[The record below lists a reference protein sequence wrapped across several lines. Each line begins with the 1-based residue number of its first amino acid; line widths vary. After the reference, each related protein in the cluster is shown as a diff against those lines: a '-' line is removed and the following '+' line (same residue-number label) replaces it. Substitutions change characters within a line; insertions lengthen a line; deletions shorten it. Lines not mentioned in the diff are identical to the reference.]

1 MIQIY
6 SKALSYK
13 RPHCPEVELRPLY
26 FKLMLQIILIINLKF
41 ASHWTTWL
49 AKVILSESVVLKVWS
64 WGQHISVTLNF
75 QKHTFLGPMAA
86 PNQNPGHSRAVCVLT
101 SPVLKQAQGDSDAGK
116 VCKPLA
122 KDIFKYLVVSCSV
135 MSYSLHPKDWSLP
148 GSSIH
153 GLTPGQNSGVCS
165 HSLPQGVF
173 PTQGSNPGLLH
184 CRQILYYWDTREIS

>member
-64 WGQHISVTLNF
+64 WGQHISVTWNF
-75 QKHTFLGPMAA
+75 QKHMFLGSMAA
-86 PNQNPGHSRAVCVLT
+86 LNQNPGHSRAICVLT

-116 VCKPLA
+116 VWKPLA
-122 KDIFKYLVVSCSV
+122 
-135 MSYSLHPKDWSLP
+135 
-148 GSSIH
+148 
-153 GLTPGQNSGVCS
+153 
-165 HSLPQGVF
+165 
-173 PTQGSNPGLLH
+173 
-184 CRQILYYWDTREIS
+184 